1 VAKVLVVDDRYDNV
15 RLLAYELMDHGFDVV
30 TAFSGAQALE
40 AARLARPDVILLDI
54 MMPGMDGVEV
64 CRRLKSDL
72 DLRPIPVIMVSAREM
87 DQDVIRGLDAGAHD
101 YVTKPFNT
109 QIVLARIRSAARAK
123 ESHDIIA
130 GMNERLA
137 ELAVTDGLTGIKN
150 HRHFRDSLEVAMSLA
165 MRQSIPLSVIMLD
178 IDHFKMI
185 NDVHGH
191 AAGDDV
197 LRTVARILG
206 ENTRE
211 HDEVARYGGEEF
223 AILLPLTD
231 ADAALALAER
241 LRESIASY
249 PWPLRCV
256 TASLGVATFP
266 GALFPRTTTLLE
278 QADLALYHSKKRG
291 RNRVSHHDECMCTGS
306 HYPGFAEGEDLGK
319 TVEIKG

>member
-15 RLLAYELMDHGFDVV
+15 RLLAYELMDHGFEVV
-30 TAFSGAQALE
+30 TAFSGAQALD
-40 AARLARPDVILLDI
+40 AARSARPDVILLDI

-64 CRRLKSDL
+64 CRHLKNDL

-130 GMNERLA
+130 DMNERLA

-185 NDVHGH
+185 NDAHGH

-197 LRTVARILG
+197 LRTVARILE

-223 AILLPLTD
+223 ATLLPLTD
-231 ADAALALAER
+231 AGAALALAER
-241 LRESIASY
+241 LRESIATY
-249 PWPLRCV
+249 PWPLRSV

-266 GALFPRTTTLLE
+266 GAQIPSASTLLE

-291 RNRVSHHDECMCTGS
+291 RNCVSHHDEFMHASS
-306 HYPGFAEGEDLGK
+306 HCPSFAEGEDLGK
-319 TVEIKG
+319 TVVIHG

>member
-1 VAKVLVVDDRYDNV
+1 
-15 RLLAYELMDHGFDVV
+15 
-30 TAFSGAQALE
+30 
-40 AARLARPDVILLDI
+40 
-54 MMPGMDGVEV
+54 
-64 CRRLKSDL
+64 
-72 DLRPIPVIMVSAREM
+72 M

-130 GMNERLA
+130 DMNERLA

-150 HRHFRDSLEVAMSLA
+150 HRHFRDSLDVAMSLA

-185 NDVHGH
+185 NDAHGH

-197 LRTVARILG
+197 LRTVAKILG

-223 AILLPLTD
+223 AILLPMTD
-231 ADAALALAER
+231 AGAAALAEQ

-256 TASLGVATFP
+256 TASLGVASFP
-266 GALFPRTTTLLE
+266 GKLLPRATTLLE
-278 QADLALYHSKKRG
+278 QADRALYHSKKRG
-291 RNRVSHHDECMCTGS
+291 RNRVSHHDECTCTAS
-306 HYPGFAEGEDLGK
+306 HCPSLAEGEDVGN
-319 TVEIKG
+319 TVGIKG